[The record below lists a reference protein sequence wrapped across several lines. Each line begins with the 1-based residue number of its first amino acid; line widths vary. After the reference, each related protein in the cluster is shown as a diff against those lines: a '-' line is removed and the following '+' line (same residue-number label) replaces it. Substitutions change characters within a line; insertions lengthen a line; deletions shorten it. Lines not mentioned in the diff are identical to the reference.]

1 MLRKL
6 APALVAFLA
15 AHFAQA
21 ETKPLHVLLIAGG
34 CCHNYSAQQKI
45 LSEGIQARA
54 NVQVDVIWTDD
65 GGTAPHF
72 PLYDKAGWAKG
83 YDVIIHDECA
93 AGVKDLPL
101 VQNIIK
107 AHETVPAVNLHCAM
121 HCYRTGTDDWFKYLG
136 LQSSAHN
143 WQKPIAIHFTDAA
156 HPITKGLTDWTTINE
171 ELYNNVKMHG
181 GKPLAIGTQSQK
193 SKDGEAPVESVVAWT
208 NEYGPNKTRIFSTTI
223 GHNNETVAD
232 ARYLDLVTRGLLWSC
247 DKLNAEYLKPF
258 TGKNEVTF
266 IKAAAKPYT
275 AKPDTTTGKPEQSAT
290 TPELKP
296 APTGATLVTVTA
308 SSEES
313 GKNNFTWGAVDGNA
327 DTRWCAAGAGFPQ
340 WLQLEFEKPE
350 ELTGIKIAWE
360 RANDSY
366 QHKIEGSADGKT
378 WSVLADATGEKKS
391 GDSEHAFAAKDV
403 RFVKI
408 TCTGSSS
415 GGWASIREVTL
426 KGPGIKSI
434 YPKLDAKSQAI
445 TMAVAADSKS
455 GKKNAKAAAD
465 PNDPLGKEGNI
476 APTIVKLTPEQEA
489 EILKDVKV
497 PEGFDVS
504 LFANSKAANYPVF
517 ISSAVDGTL
526 YVSSDGNGSL
536 GRQPHRG
543 RIVRL
548 RDTDGDGR
556 ADEAKEFVKDVD
568 SPRGLVW
575 DRDRLYL
582 IHPPDISV
590 YIDKNHTGAAT
601 EEKTLI
607 KGIAFGFADRPADHT
622 TNGLELGIDGYLY
635 IAGGDFGFMDAV
647 GTDGRHLQHRGGG
660 VIRFRPDGS
669 GIELVSHGTRNILEV
684 AVGPLMNMFARDN
697 TNDGDGWDVRFHHF
711 TGLEN
716 HGYPVFYKNFP
727 DEQIV
732 PLNDYGGGSGCGATF
747 LDEPGFGKWN
757 NAPLTA
763 DWGTGA
769 LWHHTV
775 KQKGATYIETE
786 KPEQFIKMTR
796 PTDADVDALSHVYQA
811 SWKGATFNWA
821 GADVGYIVRVTPHG
835 FKAPALP
842 DFDKFDDAALVK
854 LLESP
859 SHRTRLEAQRTI
871 LSRDD
876 KPATRALLL
885 ALAADKS
892 KPLATRVAAL
902 YGVSQRNVSTP
913 DAANI
918 SAVAA
923 LASEPTI
930 EPYVL
935 LALGDSG
942 LATKTQAPSLVPAAL
957 FSAAMKSN
965 DAQTRLNAVIGGT
978 RQRITSLAPEMAVLL
993 GDGDDVI
1000 SHTVQRALSMLNT
1013 PDACF
1018 TIVDDAKAAS
1028 KTRDSALR
1036 SLRMM
1041 HTPQVVDGLIKRL
1054 ANTQG
1059 IELRKGL
1066 LSALCRLHFTDGKW
1080 TGNSWGTRPDYRGPY
1095 YQPDPW
1101 SETDKI
1107 AAALKSTLASA
1118 QSEEAAFLVSELTR
1132 NRIQFNDAMQRIL
1145 ALAKTDERLIPDA
1158 VAQLATADSIPSDGV
1173 PLLVK
1178 AALSKSEDDRAA
1190 STVSSAIIALSKVD
1204 SAEGTRASLAGLV
1217 RLGELVAARAKA
1229 LAATDSIADP
1239 VVAKKQKKDAG
1250 ALLATARKATD
1261 SATAAFLN
1269 APKLENHHQMLES
1282 IAEKTDA
1289 PISFWADA
1297 VLLTLSARKTGAP
1310 EPRELSAK
1318 ALDAGWQNPKRRA
1331 QILKAAGEIKHNAY
1345 ADKIL
1350 AALDD
1355 PDKSVASEAKSA
1367 AGKMKLEKKA
1377 KDSGPLIGTMQV
1389 KDVVAQV
1396 VKTKGDIALGEQL
1409 FTRQTCVACHTTSQE
1424 QAQKGPYLGNIAETY
1439 KRPDLAEAILDPGKT
1454 IAQGFATN
1462 MFTLKDGTV
1471 NVGFVTREAADK
1483 VTVRNIAAQES
1494 TFEVK
1499 DIVKRETLP
1508 TSLMPPGLVNALTV
1522 KELAGLLDYL
1532 ESLAK
1537 KK

>member
-1 MLRKL
+1 MLHKL

-83 YDVIIHDECA
+83 YDAIIHDECA

-266 IKAAAKPYT
+266 IKAAAKPAT
-275 AKPDTTTGKPEQSAT
+275 AKPDTTKGTPAQSAT
-290 TPELKP
+290 TSELKP
-296 APTGATLVTVTA
+296 APAGATLVTVTA

-327 DTRWCAAGAGFPQ
+327 GTRWCAAGAGFPQ

-360 RANDSY
+360 RANGSY
-366 QHKIEGSADGKT
+366 QHKIECSADGKT
-378 WSVLADATGEKKS
+378 WSVLADATGGKKS

-408 TCTGSSS
+408 TCTGSLS
-415 GGWASIREVTL
+415 GGWASIREVTV

-434 YPKLDAKSQAI
+434 YPKLDAKSQAM

-455 GKKNAKAAAD
+455 GKKNGKAAAG

-476 APTIVKLTPEQEA
+476 TPAIVKLTLEDEA
-489 EILKDVKV
+489 EILKDAK
-497 PEGFDVS
+497 PAEGFEAT
-504 LFANSKAANYPVF
+504 LFATSQAANYPVF
-517 ISSAVDGTL
+517 ISAAPDGTL

-536 GRQPHRG
+536 GRQAHRG
-543 RIVRL
+543 RIIRL

-556 ADEAKEFVKDVD
+556 ADEVKEFVKDVD
-568 SPRGLVW
+568 SPRGLVV
-575 DRDRLYL
+575 DGNTVYC
-582 IHPPDISV
+582 IHPPHLSAF
-590 YIDKNHTGAAT
+590 IDKDGDGIAD
-601 EEKTLI
+601 EEKVLV
-607 KGIAFGFADRPADHT
+607 KNIAFTFKDRPADHT
-622 TNGLELGIDGYLY
+622 TNGMELGIDGWLY
-635 IAGGDFGFMDAV
+635 IAGGDFGFMEAE
-647 GTDGRHLQHRGGG
+647 GTDGRKLQLRGGG
-660 VIRFRPDGS
+660 IIRVRPDGTNLQLYS
-669 GIELVSHGTRNILEV
+669 RGTRNILEA
-684 AVGPLMNMFARDN
+684 AVSPLCDIFARDN
-697 TNDGDGWDVRFHHF
+697 TNDGGGWDVRFHHF
-711 TGLEN
+711 SGFED
-716 HGYPVFYKNFP
+716 HGYPRLYKNFA
-727 DEQIV
+727 DELIT
-732 PLNDYGGGSGCGATF
+732 PLADYGGGSGCGACWI
-747 LDEPGFGKWN
+747 DEPGWPAAWN
-757 NAPLTA
+757 NLPYTS
-763 DWGTGA
+763 DWGRGPVFR
-769 LWHHTV
+769 HTV
-775 KQKGATYIETE
+775 RA
-786 KPEQFIKMTR
+786 
-796 PTDADVDALSHVYQA
+796 
-811 SWKGATFNWA
+811 KGATFEETAPPEPLVKMTRSTDIDVDARGYAYVSSWKGPATFGWA
-821 GADVGYIVRVTPHG
+821 GPDNGYIVRI
-835 FKAPALP
+835 APKGHVAPKVP
-842 DFDKFDDAALVK
+842 DFAKATDEELVK

-859 SHRTRLEAQRTI
+859 SHRTRLEAQRMLVRRTMYWKAHRDEPGASKA
-871 LSRDD
+871 LSHLSPLGVMLDE
-876 KPATRALLL
+876 KQ
-885 ALAADKS
+885 S
-892 KPLATRVAAL
+892 LATRTAAGYVLVQTVAPIAFEAIPRL
-902 YGVSQRNVSTP
+902 RREEK
-913 DAANI
+913 
-918 SAVAA
+918 
-923 LASEPTI
+923 LAS
-930 EPYVL
+930 L
-935 LALGDSG
+935 LVRMAGELAAGQPESVQAQVCIPALRHENAKVRNEAVIAMGRFHGLTGVWADGGTPQPQQIKTEKLGEHAAAIAPLLGDSD
-942 LATKTQAPSLVPAAL
+942 AVVAHT
-957 FSAAMKSN
+957 AM
-965 DAQTRLNAVIGGT
+965 QVL
-978 RQRITSLAPEMAVLL
+978 RQL
-993 GDGDDVI
+993 GA
-1000 SHTVQRALSMLNT
+1000 S
-1013 PDACF
+1013 DACF
-1018 TIVDDAKAAS
+1018 AILDDPKSATPLRGGALMVLRGIHDAK
-1028 KTRDSALR
+1028 T
-1036 SLRMM
+1036 
-1041 HTPQVVDGLIKRL
+1041 VDGLIARIATSKDI
-1054 ANTQG
+1054 TQ
-1059 IELRKGL
+1059 RQGL
-1066 LSALCRLHFTDGKW
+1066 LGALSRLHFTEGVWKGD
-1080 TGNSWGTRPDYRGPY
+1080 SWGTRPDTRGPY
-1095 YQPDPW
+1095 YQPEAW
-1101 SETDKI
+1101 GETPKV
-1107 AAALKSTLASA
+1107 ATALKVALAKA
-1118 QSEEAAFLVSELTR
+1118 QPEEAAFLVGELNR
-1132 NRIQFNDAMQRIL
+1132 NRIQFNEVLQRVL
-1145 ALAKTDERLIPDA
+1145 ALAKSDAKLIPDA
-1158 VAQLATADSIPSDGV
+1158 VAQLANADAIPGDAV
-1173 PLLVK
+1173 PLLVQ
-1178 AALSKSEDDRAA
+1178 AAQSKDLP
-1190 STVSSAIIALSKVD
+1190 VNALVQAVTALAKVD
-1204 SAEGTRASLAGLV
+1204 SADGARASLQALAQ
-1217 RLGELVAARAKA
+1217 LAAAKA
-1229 LAATDSIADP
+1229 GN
-1239 VVAKKQKKDAG
+1239 KERE
-1250 ALLATARKATD
+1250 TARN
-1261 SATAAFLN
+1261 AFLG
-1269 APKLENHHQMLES
+1269 APKLENHHQLFED
-1282 IAEKTDA
+1282 IAAKNDGEV
-1289 PISFWADA
+1289 SLWADA
-1297 VLLTLSARKTGAP
+1297 ALLTLSARKTGAP
-1310 EPRELSAK
+1310 ESRELSTK
-1318 ALDAGWQNPKRRA
+1318 ALDTGWQNPKRRA

-1350 AALDD
+1350 ASLDD
-1355 PDKSVASEAKSA
+1355 ADKTVAAEAKSA
-1367 AGKMKLEKKA
+1367 ASKMKLEKKV
-1377 KDSGPLIGTMQV
+1377 KDAGPLIGTMQV

-1471 NVGFVTREAADK
+1471 SVGFVTREAADK

-1494 TFEVK
+1494 TFDVK